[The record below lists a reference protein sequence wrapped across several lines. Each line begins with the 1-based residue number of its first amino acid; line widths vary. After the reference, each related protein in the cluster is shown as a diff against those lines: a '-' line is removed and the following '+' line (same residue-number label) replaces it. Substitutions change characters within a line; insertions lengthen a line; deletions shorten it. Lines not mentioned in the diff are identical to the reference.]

1 MIIAESI
8 REQELQEINSLANAE
23 NLKKHFVLD
32 YNCVLLA
39 PIYGMKYKVIASIL
53 LEKIW
58 LRI

>member
-53 LEKIW
+53 LEKI
-58 LRI
+58 